1 MRNSIPGLIPFFT
14 LFMSMVLA
22 SAQVK
27 MEYVAHACFVIE
39 SPQGVRILIDPYN
52 TNRWLGYQFP
62 HEIKAD
68 AVLVTHPHYDH
79 DANYHVSFQV
89 PVFREPGRF
98 SVGDVRLQGLMGK
111 HADPYGKDFGQMNT
125 IWVIE
130 AGGKR
135 FVHLG
140 DNGPLTEQLVKDLGT
155 VDVLLAPID
164 STYHILKQAEIESIL
179 EAVKPRFLV
188 PMHYQI
194 PELSPMKD
202 LGPIDPWL
210 EGRSNTTRL
219 SENRYQF
226 EETLEDSTQILVF
239 RPSPDVKP
247 WVIELRQAWAKGRKG
262 LKLLTSSRASEAAM
276 RFTEAT
282 QIAPRVIAFWSGLST
297 AQEAQGQAIQAL
309 GTLQQG
315 LIMSQPDDWEH
326 TLGARVRLARL
337 YARVGKNF
345 EARQQAWIVLQNSYR
360 PLLIEQAKRVLLS
373 AR

>member
-1 MRNSIPGLIPFFT
+1 MAVLIFRSIPLFVLSIT
-14 LFMSMVLA
+14 LVSV

-27 MEYVAHACFVIE
+27 LEYVAHACFVIE

-62 HEIKAD
+62 DGMKAD

-89 PVFREPGRF
+89 PVFRKPGIF
-98 SVGDVRLQGLMGK
+98 SIGDVRLRGLMGK
-111 HADPYGKDFGQMNT
+111 HADPYGKDFRQMNT
-125 IWVIE
+125 IWVVE
-130 AGGKR
+130 TGGKR

-140 DNGPLTEQLVKDLGT
+140 DNGPLSEQLVKDLGK
-155 VDVLLAPID
+155 VDLLMAPID

-179 EAVKPRFLV
+179 TAVKPRILV

-194 PELSPMKD
+194 PELSPMEN

-219 SENRYQF
+219 SENRYQL
-226 EETLEDSTQILVF
+226 EETLAGSTRILVF
-239 RPSPDVKP
+239 PHSPKVKP
-247 WVIELRQAWAKGRKG
+247 WVIELRQAWAKAREG
-262 LKLLTSSRASEAAM
+262 LSLLASTPSEATM

-282 QIAPRVIAFWSGLST
+282 QIAPQVIAFWAGL
-297 AQEAQGQAIQAL
+297 AAALQAQGQTIQAL
-309 GTLQQG
+309 GALQRG

-326 TLGARVRLARL
+326 TLGARVRLAGL
-337 YARVGKNF
+337 YAIVGESF
-345 EARQQAWIVLQNSYR
+345 EARQQARIVLRNSYR
-360 PLLIEQAKRVLLS
+360 PALIEQAQRVFLR